1 MFRDKALVSPQR
13 PKKRVTLARQ
23 DTFDLENEDLV
34 PRKNLNGRAK
44 SSHGIKA
51 ILERADTMSSLAPE
65 VREYLEAHMR
75 MMGEEKVHCDLNLG
89 QFGIVAL
96 TGGMIKSKNFD
107 VIRLG
112 VGKHINESKGSFA
125 IYRVDP
131 PYKAIT
137 NHGFGKK
144 TVSSFQNTK

>member
-1 MFRDKALVSPQR
+1 
-13 PKKRVTLARQ
+13 
-23 DTFDLENEDLV
+23 
-34 PRKNLNGRAK
+34 
-44 SSHGIKA
+44 
-51 ILERADTMSSLAPE
+51 
-65 VREYLEAHMR
+65 

-137 NHGFGKK
+137 NHGFGKRMGGGK
-144 TVSSFQNTK
+144 GSIEGYGTPVRAGRIILEVGGKGLWDEPEVQGGGGQASADEQESHHLRMAREEQYHELSAIFVRIRSKMVWQICL